1 MKNSIIKSIYV
12 LIIMLALVGWGKS
25 EVRLLD
31 SSKLI
36 DLNKAIE
43 FAKSGGNK
51 GDSEENNNKSS
62 EISNDNDK
70 KETESNKDTKN
81 DQIDNV
87 TNNIVIRIREEK
99 IFYTCG
105 SKNLDGI
112 ILKQLENRIRLD
124 YSSGTQI
131 TLVDDFAES
140 KTYKNVCE
148 ILDGLKRDIGLNYNE
163 DQIIG
168 GM

>member
-1 MKNSIIKSIYV
+1 MKNSIIKSIFI
-12 LIIMLALVGWGKS
+12 LIIMLTLVGWGKS

-43 FAKSGGNK
+43 FAKSGGNT
-51 GDSEENNNKSS
+51 GDSEDDNNNSS
-62 EISNDNDK
+62 EISNDDK
-70 KETESNKDTKN
+70 KEPDDNKDTN
-81 DQIDNV
+81 HDQIDNV

-105 SKNLDGI
+105 NKNLDGI

-140 KTYKNVCE
+140 QTYKNVCE
-148 ILDGLKRDIGLNYNE
+148 ILDGLKKDIGLNYNE
-163 DQIIG
+163 DQLIG